1 MMFSNLREM
10 KERHD
15 ELSLLLSSPE
25 VIEDRDRFRR
35 LAQEYQKIEKVV
47 EKFKRYEKVL
57 QAIDENKSILKDG
70 DKELSYLAAEELESL
85 SSQRAKL
92 EEELRSAMKPGD
104 NDEKRSAIMEIR
116 AGTGGDEASLF
127 AADLFRM
134 YARYAEA
141 KEWTIEMMGSHPT
154 EVGGFKEIIFAVHG
168 DESYKVLQYEG
179 GVHRVQRIPR
189 TETQGRTHT
198 STATVAV
205 FPEAATED
213 VEVKI
218 SPDDLR
224 VDTYRSS
231 GAGGQHVNVTDS
243 AVRITHIPT
252 GIVVQCQ
259 DERSQHKNR
268 SKAMRVL
275 RARILDHHRKEAEK
289 KISDERRSQLKSGE
303 RSEKIRTYNFLQ
315 NRITDHRI
323 GLSLHNLDEVLKG
336 DMDKLLTGIQSSL
349 GKH

>member
-1 MMFSNLREM
+1 M
-10 KERHD
+10 KERHNQ
-15 ELSLLLSSPE
+15 LSLLLSSPE
-25 VIEDRDRFRR
+25 VIEDRDKFRC
-35 LAQEYQKIEKVV
+35 LTQEYQKIEKIV
-47 EKFKRYEKVL
+47 EKFKGYEEVL
-57 QAIDENKSILKDG
+57 QAIDENKSILIDC
-70 DKELSYLAAEELESL
+70 DKELAELAEEELEGL
-85 SSQRAKL
+85 LLQKARL
-92 EEELRSAMKPGD
+92 EEELQSAMKQEDG
-104 NDEKRSAIMEIR
+104 DEKRSTIMEIR

-141 KEWTIEMMGSHPT
+141 REWTIEMMGSHLT
-154 EVGGFKEIIFAVHG
+154 EVGGFREIIFVVHG
-168 DESYKVLQYEG
+168 DGSYKMLQYEG

-189 TETQGRTHT
+189 TETQGRIHT

-205 FPEAATED
+205 FPEVATED
-213 VEVKI
+213 IEAKI
-218 SPDDLR
+218 NPNDLR

-259 DERSQHKNR
+259 DERSQQKNR

-275 RARILDHHRKEAEK
+275 QARILDHHRKEAEK
-289 KISDERRSQLKSGE
+289 KISDERRSQLKGGE

-315 NRITDHRI
+315 NRITDHRA
-323 GLSLHNLDEVLKG
+323 GLSLYNLDEVLKG
-336 DMDKLLTGIQSSL
+336 NMDKLLTGIQSSL
-349 GKH
+349 SK